1 MNKLIAIA
9 TLGTAALLATACAT
23 PAPPPPPPPPAPV
36 VQAPAPEPVIYT
48 PPPAP
53 VVTVY
58 APPVRSVEERMKE
71 VLVRDASYHGS
82 TMQNVS
88 SASYNPIQTREDL
101 DGHLDNLAGVF
112 TPRLGAGFLSY
123 GGLIAA
129 QNPSFADSVI
139 QRATDEGA
147 DTVVYKLY
155 SDPNYALTFNGSYDA
170 ASDVM
175 AAWREDVSAF
185 DSAAAAIKAQSYEL
199 QKDPAWAKMRSGD
212 RKDRIAKFKAAQTYG
227 VSLPQSSQR
236 AIAAAGSV
244 TSSDF
249 DGAARS
255 AAFWQAFGKSSKPV
269 SYSGGGQVSPN
280 ATKSLTLG
288 ALEVLGSSGKNSS
301 TWIAN
306 YTTDINLN
314 QCLNWA
320 RLHTEQCLAAGHYKF
335 EDAFCVAEHELKD
348 ISECLTKSGY

>member
-1 MNKLIAIA
+1 MKNFIA
-9 TLGTAALLATACAT
+9 TSTLAAMALISAGCAT
-23 PAPPPPPPPPAPV
+23 PVEAPPPPAPI
-36 VQAPAPEPVIYT
+36 VQAPPPPAPVIYT

-58 APPVRSVEERMKE
+58 SPPKRSIDERMKE

-88 SASYNPIQTREDL
+88 SAAYNPIQTREDL
-101 DGHLDNLAGVF
+101 DSHLDNLAGVF
-112 TPRLGAGFLSY
+112 TPRLGAGLLSY

-129 QNPSFADSVI
+129 QNSAFADSVI
-139 QRATDEGA
+139 ERATNEGA

-155 SDPNYALTFNGSYDA
+155 SDPNYALSFNGSYDA
-170 ASDVM
+170 ASDIM
-175 AAWREDVSAF
+175 AAWREDISAF
-185 DSAAAAIKAQSYEL
+185 DSAAAAVKSQSYEL
-199 QKDPAWAKMRSGD
+199 QKDPSWAKMRSGD
-212 RKDRIAKFKAAQTYG
+212 RKARIAKFKAAQTYG
-227 VSLPQSSQR
+227 VSLPQTSQR

-244 TSSDF
+244 TSSDY
-249 DGAARS
+249 DGQARS
-255 AAFWQAFGKSSKPV
+255 AAFWQAYGKTSKPV
-269 SYSGGGQVSPN
+269 SYSSGGQISPN
-280 ATKSLTLG
+280 ATKSLTLA
-288 ALEVLGSSGKNSS
+288 ALEILGSSGKNSS

-348 ISECLTKSGY
+348 ISECLSKSGY

>member
-1 MNKLIAIA
+1 MKNLIALA
-9 TLGTAALLATACAT
+9 TLGTTALMITACAT
-23 PAPPPPPPPPAPV
+23 PAPPPPP
-36 VQAPAPEPVIYT
+36 APEPVVYTPPPEPVVYT

-58 APPVRSVEERMKE
+58 TPPQRSIDERLTE

-88 SASYNPIQTREDL
+88 RASYNPIQTREDL

-112 TPRLGAGFLSY
+112 TPRLGAGLLSY

-139 QRATDEGA
+139 ERATNEGA

-175 AAWREDVSAF
+175 AAWQDDKSAF
-185 DSAAAAIKAQSYEL
+185 DSAAAAVKAQSYEL
-199 QKDPAWAKMRSGD
+199 QKDPNWKKMRSGD
-212 RKDRIAKFKAAQTYG
+212 RKDRIAKFKAAQTYA
-227 VSLPQSSQR
+227 VSLPDTSQR

-255 AAFWQAFGKSSKPV
+255 AAFWQAYGKTSKPV
-269 SYSGGGQVSPN
+269 SYSSGAQISPN
-280 ATKSLTLG
+280 ATRSLTLG